1 MSFYERFIQ
10 PLVNSQHSDENSE
23 SDKKAP
29 LTQAHTNKRQP
40 SQREQR
46 LTRATLIGASAFGV
60 ASALVI
66 VVNGI
71 LPNIFSPT
79 SQSASVPA
87 LGYTF
92 PDTGASRRS
101 RSSSKNN
108 HCDGKGATASLD
120 CLLKP
125 EARIANQCQIGGNE
139 LSAADMEVARIAWK
153 YFENNYN
160 ESTGLVNSVHAYPST
175 TMWDTGSAI
184 AAFIAAKDFGFITQ
198 KEFDDATSKL
208 ISSLRRMELFE
219 GKAPNK
225 VYHTHSLEMVD
236 YGNNPVEGGIG
247 VSVLDLARLI
257 SWMNTL
263 QCMHPK
269 YAHSSNKALSRWD
282 YTDLIHNEE
291 MYGMARDP
299 LSGEVL
305 ILQEGR
311 LGYEQYAGKIF
322 DRVGF
327 SVETAKD
334 YENKHRA
341 DTNILGTDIAYDS
354 RDPRIYHAN
363 NYVVTES
370 YAMDAMELGVDK
382 INREL
387 MQNIFDVQK
396 KRWQETGIVTAIS
409 EDNINQ
415 DPWFLY
421 NTIFNAGIAF
431 NTITETGVQHD
442 HLKAVSTKAAISMA
456 LLYPEDE
463 YSQVLLST
471 VESAYDEDLGWY
483 SGVYENG
490 GYNDVTTANTNGVI
504 LSGLLHKKY
513 GTIFEHCDKC
523 AGRLNIESDVK
534 KAPVEDSNATA
545 ALTCESCELD
555 D

>member
-1 MSFYERFIQ
+1 MSFIKRLFQHAVE
-10 PLVNSQHSDENSE
+10 SQQNNEESE
-23 SDKKAP
+23 TEKKAP
-29 LTQAHTNKRQP
+29 LPLTGLSSR
-40 SQREQR
+40 REQR
-46 LTRATLIGASAFGV
+46 LINATLMGAGAFGIASAM
-60 ASALVI
+60 VI

-71 LPNIFSPT
+71 LPNVFSPL
-79 SQSASVPA
+79 SQNASIPA

-92 PDTGASRRS
+92 PDTPADSTHRF
-101 RSSSKNN
+101 SSKAD
-108 HCDGKGATASLD
+108 HCDAKGSVASLD
-120 CLLKP
+120 CLLTP
-125 EARIANQCQIGGNE
+125 EARTANQCQIGAND
-139 LSAADMEVARIAWK
+139 LSAADLEIARIAWK

-160 ESTGLVNSVHAYPST
+160 ESTGLVNSVHGYPST

-198 KEFDDATSKL
+198 KEFDDATMKL
-208 ISSLRRMELFE
+208 ISSLSKMELFE

-225 VYHTHSLEMVD
+225 VYHTHSLAMVD

-269 YAHSSNKALSRWD
+269 YFHSSNQALSRWD
-282 YTDLIHNEE
+282 YSDLISNEE

-299 LSGEVL
+299 LTGEIQ

-334 YENKHRA
+334 YENQHRA
-341 DTNILGTDIAYDS
+341 DTSILGTDIAYDS

-370 YAMDAMELGVDK
+370 YAMDAMELGVDDV
-382 INREL
+382 NRKL

-415 DPWFLY
+415 EPWFLY

-442 HLKAVSTKAAISMA
+442 DLKAVSTKAAISMA
-456 LLYPEDE
+456 LLFPEDE
-463 YSQVLLST
+463 YSQVLLAT

-490 GYNDVTTANTNGVI
+490 GFNDVTTANTNGVI

-513 GTIFEHCDKC
+513 GTIFEHCDNC
-523 AGRLNIESDVK
+523 ARRLDITSDVK